1 MAGCGDVAARDVGE
15 VGHAEVNGCPAGGLP
30 VDLGEFLF
38 GCGQAD
44 FQSFDLTEPALARG
58 FGDAREQVAVDLGES
73 SALSRVRP
81 Q

>member
-1 MAGCGDVAARDVGE
+1 VDGGA
-15 VGHAEVNGCPAGGLP
+15 PGGLL
-30 VDLGEFLF
+30 VDLGEFLA

-73 SALSRVRP
+73 CALSRVRP
-81 Q
+81 